1 MRILHYALGFPPYRT
16 GGMTKFCM
24 DIMIEQQ
31 KSGHD
36 VALMWPGQMQLFDK
50 KVSVKKRKSNNGIE
64 SYEII
69 NPLPVSYDEGIIDI
83 QEFYKPC
90 DKDDYK
96 QILTDFN
103 PKVIHVH
110 TFMGLHK
117 EFLELAKEMN
127 IKTVFTVHDF
137 FAICPKVTMFRDG
150 EPCNSVE
157 SCEQCPKCNLTALS
171 LKKIYLLQHPLYRLL
186 KNSVLVKKLRK
197 GHRDQYLSGESSLQV
212 GDDLATTV
220 AEDYRVLRKYYG
232 EMLKFIDVIHTNSS
246 VTKTVFSSIY
256 NVKNIKVISISHAD
270 IQDHR
275 KIKKF
280 TQDKLRITYM
290 SPASA
295 GKGYFVLKN
304 ALDHL
309 WEEKSRQFCLNVFFE
324 LEKMPSYMNTHGRY
338 NYSDLERI
346 FDETDVLVA
355 PSIWYETFGYTVLE
369 ALSYGVPV
377 IVSDHVGAKD
387 IIPDKGGIIIEN
399 MDEEKLYEAIK
410 GLTFEK
416 LVEMN
421 ANIVEFASIL
431 TEKNMTEEI
440 MSQCY

>member
-16 GGMTKFCM
+16 GGMTKFCI
-24 DIMIEQQ
+24 DIMAEQQ
-31 KSGHD
+31 KMGHD
-36 VALMWPGQMQLFDK
+36 VALLWPGQMQLFDR
-50 KVSVKKRKSNNGIE
+50 KVSVRKRKSNNGIG

-69 NPLPVSYDEGIIDI
+69 NPLPVSYDEGIVEIR
-83 QEFYKPC
+83 EFCKPC
-90 DKDDYK
+90 EKNAYK
-96 QILTDFN
+96 QILMEFN
-103 PKVIHVH
+103 PDVIHVH
-110 TFMGLHK
+110 TLMGLHK
-117 EFLELAKEMN
+117 EFLEVAKEMN
-127 IKTVFTVHDF
+127 IRTVFTVHDF

-324 LEKMPSYMNTHGRY
+324 LEKMPSYMNTHG
-338 NYSDLERI
+338 
-346 FDETDVLVA
+346 
-355 PSIWYETFGYTVLE
+355 
-369 ALSYGVPV
+369 
-377 IVSDHVGAKD
+377 
-387 IIPDKGGIIIEN
+387 
-399 MDEEKLYEAIK
+399 
-410 GLTFEK
+410 
-416 LVEMN
+416 
-421 ANIVEFASIL
+421 
-431 TEKNMTEEI
+431 
-440 MSQCY
+440 